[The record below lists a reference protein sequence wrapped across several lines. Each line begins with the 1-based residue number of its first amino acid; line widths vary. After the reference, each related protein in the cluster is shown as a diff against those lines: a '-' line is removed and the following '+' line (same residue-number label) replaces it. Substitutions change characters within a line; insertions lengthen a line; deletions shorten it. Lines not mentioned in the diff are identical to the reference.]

1 MNAAIMWGFDP
12 TGQLTGDLGDSLGMV
27 ALCPGIARKQ
37 RTSNALRSASL
48 NPKVLGEMAGRPWQP
63 RMEKPL

>member
-12 TGQLTGDLGDSLGMV
+12 TRQLTWHHGDSLGVV
-27 ALCPGIARKQ
+27 ALCPGIARRQ

-48 NPKVLGEMAGRPWQP
+48 NLKALGEMAGRPWQP